1 MKKPMKTIDRN
12 KIFSASLTKLRRDR
26 GSQDDLNVQKDSSTD
41 IMEERS
47 YLEQGEVAGH
57 RFVDFV
63 VDLKSKEKQINLLKP
78 SMSQILKNQSQ
89 QPFGSS
95 VRGELFPV
103 KPEHATVC

>member
-1 MKKPMKTIDRN
+1 MKTIDRN
-12 KIFSASLTKLRRDR
+12 KIFSRSLTKLKRARAP
-26 GSQDDLNVQKDSSTD
+26 QDDLNVQKNSSAD
-41 IMEERS
+41 FMEERS
-47 YLEQGEVAGH
+47 YLEQGEIAGH
-57 RFVDFV
+57 RFVEFV

-78 SMSQILKNQSQ
+78 SLSQILKNQSQ